1 VRIALITSSTARELV
16 ESYVRTKA
24 GVPALEITVIDIP
37 VHAISMLST
46 ETIARIIGK
55 NVSLAERLK
64 GNDVIL
70 VPGSVRGDTSVISQI
85 LGKPVYKAS
94 KSLALLP
101 QVLKHLAS
109 KGSLDTVKAAEN
121 VMTMSPPPVDYVE
134 AFKVNGVSIPLRGP
148 PMVLSAEIAYWADD
162 EMFRRTLSRYAG
174 EGAQIIVVGSSFE
187 SSPESLAEKVSIA
200 VELGYPVLA
209 EAPGRDH
216 AREALNSGASG
227 LIISSDSADGILE
240 LLPSDRVLVVGDRS
254 VERLEK
260 VVGKAV
266 EVGVSRIILDPV
278 VGIPL
283 VDLSSTVERYRLA
296 SKLGFPTLF
305 SSANVTEEIEADSHS
320 LHALLVVLALELGA
334 SVYHVVED
342 SYKTIHSVSEARE
355 ALNLAV
361 EAYTRRESMRGY
373 HSRLLI
379 VKQGSR
385 PEGALIEPGERVDY
399 IEPRWDRRGYVRIEV
414 NHERGVIVAAYIGYD
429 GSRVVVEG
437 RHGPSIARAL
447 IRRVGLEAEHAAYI
461 GYELAKA
468 EMALKLGKT
477 YIQDEEL
484 LVTPWG

>member
-1 VRIALITSSTARELV
+1 MRVALITSRTAKELV
-16 ESYVRTKA
+16 ESYVRAKA
-24 GVPALEITVIDIP
+24 GIPALEIAVVDIP

-46 ETIARIIGK
+46 ETIARIISRATG
-55 NVSLAERLK
+55 LIERFK
-64 GNDVIL
+64 ESDVVL
-70 VPGSVRGDTSVISQI
+70 VPGSVRGDTSVISKV

-101 QVLKHLAS
+101 QVLRHLAS
-109 KGSLDTVKAAEN
+109 EGSLDTVEAAEKI
-121 VMTMSPPPVDYVE
+121 MKASPPPVDYVE
-134 AFKVNGVSIPLRGP
+134 AFKINGVSIPLRGP
-148 PMVLSAEIAYWADD
+148 PMVISAEIAYWLSD
-162 EMFRRTLSRYAG
+162 EMFRKTLSRYVG

-187 SSPESLAEKVSIA
+187 SSPRSLAERVSA
-200 VELGYPVLA
+200 VVELGYPVLA

-227 LIISSDSADGILE
+227 LITSSDSVDT
-240 LLPSDRVLVVGDRS
+240 LLDLIPSDKALVVGDRS

-260 VVGKAV
+260 AV
-266 EVGVSRIILDPV
+266 ERALEAGLSKFILDPV

-283 VDLSSTVERYRLA
+283 VDFSSTVERYKLA
-296 SKLGFPTLF
+296 SKLGFPMLF
-305 SSANVTEEIEADSHS
+305 SSANVTEEVEADSHS
-320 LHALLVVLALELGA
+320 LHSLLAVLALELGA
-334 SVYHVVED
+334 SIYHVVED

-355 ALNLAV
+355 ALNLAM
-361 EAYTRRESMRGY
+361 EAYNRRESMRGY
-373 HSRLLI
+373 YSRLLI
-379 VKQGSR
+379 VKQGNR
-385 PEGALIEPGERVDY
+385 PERALIGPGERVDY

-414 NHERGVIVAAYIGYD
+414 DHERGVVVAAYIGYD

-447 IRRVGLEAEHAAYI
+447 TRKIGLDAEHAAYV

-484 LVTPWG
+484 IVTPWG